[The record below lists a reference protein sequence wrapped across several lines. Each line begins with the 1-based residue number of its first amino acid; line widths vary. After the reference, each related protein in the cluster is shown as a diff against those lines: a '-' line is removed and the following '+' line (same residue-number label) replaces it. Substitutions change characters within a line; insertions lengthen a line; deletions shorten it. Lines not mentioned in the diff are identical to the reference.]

1 MVEFAI
7 LQWLL
12 EGAYMWDQTSHATK
26 TGRKYSAAVSQLGFG
41 SAIAQD
47 AAAVALPK
55 QSWLTAALYVAPP
68 YFYCMRGFAA
78 HVGTF

>member
-1 MVEFAI
+1 
-7 LQWLL
+7 
-12 EGAYMWDQTSHATK
+12 MWDQTSHATK

-55 QSWLTAALYVAPP
+55 QS
-68 YFYCMRGFAA
+68 
-78 HVGTF
+78 